1 MIFGLLLTI
10 IRFCAGAIFSLID
23 IGGDALLAYNYWKY
37 SNNATADKETELT
50 PNGLP
55 FGSNLILAGVTTAW
69 IVLGGF
75 FQACYCV
82 YLFARRDPR
91 LRILAKPIQI
101 LLLASTTVLIGPVVI
116 NTFGAYF
123 VYRRNA
129 GNLQEEIERY
139 GFDNKLSCLSI
150 KFSFN

>member
-1 MIFGLLLTI
+1 MSFGTILTI

-37 SNNATADKETELT
+37 SNNATADKETEIT

-55 FGSNLILAGVTTAW
+55 IESNLILAGMTTAW

-82 YLFARRDPR
+82 YLFVRRDPR
-91 LRILAKPIQI
+91 LGILAKPIKI
-101 LLLASTTVLIGPVVI
+101 LLLASTTVLMRPVVI
-116 NTFGAYF
+116 NIFGAYF
-123 VYRRNA
+123 VFRNTNA
-129 GNLQEEIERY
+129 DNLQEEIERY
-139 GFDNKLSCLSI
+139 SQAVEV
-150 KFSFN
+150 